1 MRPIVAISGFKNSG
15 KTTLCLALAA
25 HMQNMGIRVGFIKRT
40 HETNWSGS
48 RENDTGLLLGE
59 GIPTVLWGP
68 DGVRAE
74 SRESDLDLDWM
85 IERFLPGVD
94 FVLLEGGKG
103 LPLPRVWV
111 GGVGSCPEGPGGIL
125 AWYDR
130 NGAQDRP
137 SSFGKGEEERLAR
150 FLVERLL
157 TDRLLSSVSLHVDGR
172 KVFLKPYLEGFL
184 GESIL
189 GMIRSL
195 KDTDGKEISITIRRR
210 NERTL

>member
-111 GGVGSCPEGPGGIL
+111 GGPGVVLRGPAASWPGTIETVL
-125 AWYDR
+125 RTVPLPSARAKRSAWP
-130 NGAQDRP
+130 A
-137 SSFGKGEEERLAR
+137 
-150 FLVERLL
+150 FL
-157 TDRLLSSVSLHVDGR
+157 SN
-172 KVFLKPYLEGFL
+172 GFL
-184 GESIL
+184 RTGSSR
-189 GMIRSL
+189 RSAFML
-195 KDTDGKEISITIRRR
+195 TDGKFFSSPTWKVSWA
-210 NERTL
+210 NPYWA